1 MTDEKFDIGRLL
13 KRESL
18 IAIVLLLAG
27 AALLPAAVYGV
38 GFLIFGP
45 YPDGLPAFYGEIWGA
60 LAAGNPGTWFL
71 ALSPYLVVT
80 ATRLTWRG
88 MRRPRRHASAR
99 PAPDAA
105 PEL

>member
-1 MTDEKFDIGRLL
+1 MAEEKNDIGRIL

-18 IAIVLLLAG
+18 LALGLLLAG
-27 AALLPAAVYGV
+27 MLLLPALVYAV

-45 YPDGLPAFYGEIWGA
+45 YPDGLPGFLQEIWGA

-80 ATRLTWRG
+80 AARLTWRG
-88 MRRPRRHASAR
+88 MRRPRRQAAS
-99 PAPDAA
+99 
-105 PEL
+105 